1 MPKVTPSLAHFM
13 IDALRSTGL
22 DLDRLCLVAGLDVH
36 ALNFDE
42 SWVARDKLYR
52 LYSLAAEASN
62 DPNVG
67 LLATSQV
74 GPGIFDVVGYLMMSS
89 ATLRIAL
96 QHLVHFV
103 ALLDTSVTL
112 SLQAQGEQHRFA
124 AHFLGSQKMPR
135 PFSDAVTTL
144 IVRLCRMLT
153 SPELKIRG
161 LGVMH
166 SIPADVSAYTQMFHC
181 PMEFDATC
189 YFILLDNA
197 DLEKPLA
204 SANKQ
209 LAPLHKMI
217 AETSLSARRSIAI
230 PDAVQ
235 KMLLASLSTGTPRLE
250 DLAKKMSVSKR
261 TLQRLLRKA
270 GQSYKELVNETRR
283 SQTEFLLGNSQ
294 CSLQEAAYH
303 VGFRELS
310 SFYRACHQWYG
321 MTPGQYRMQLKT
333 VGAH

>member
-1 MPKVTPSLAHFM
+1 MKGVKMPKVTPSLAHFM

-22 DLDRLCLVAGLDVH
+22 DLDSLCLGAGLDVH

-62 DPNVG
+62 DPNV
-67 LLATSQV
+67 
-74 GPGIFDVVGYLMMSS
+74 
-89 ATLRIAL
+89 
-96 QHLVHFV
+96 
-103 ALLDTSVTL
+103 ALLDTSLTL

-161 LGVMH
+161 LGFMH

-181 PMEFDATC
+181 PVEFDAPC

-235 KMLLASLSTGTPRLE
+235 KMVLA
-250 DLAKKMSVSKR
+250 
-261 TLQRLLRKA
+261 
-270 GQSYKELVNETRR
+270 
-283 SQTEFLLGNSQ
+283 
-294 CSLQEAAYH
+294 
-303 VGFRELS
+303 
-310 SFYRACHQWYG
+310 
-321 MTPGQYRMQLKT
+321 
-333 VGAH
+333 

>member
-1 MPKVTPSLAHFM
+1 MKGVKMPKVTPSLAHFM

-22 DLDRLCLVAGLDVH
+22 DLDSLCLGAGLDVH

-103 ALLDTSVTL
+103 ALLDTSLTL

-161 LGVMH
+161 LGFMH

-181 PMEFDATC
+181 PVEFDAPC

-217 AETSLSARRSIAI
+217 
-230 PDAVQ
+230 
-235 KMLLASLSTGTPRLE
+235 LASLSAGSPRLE